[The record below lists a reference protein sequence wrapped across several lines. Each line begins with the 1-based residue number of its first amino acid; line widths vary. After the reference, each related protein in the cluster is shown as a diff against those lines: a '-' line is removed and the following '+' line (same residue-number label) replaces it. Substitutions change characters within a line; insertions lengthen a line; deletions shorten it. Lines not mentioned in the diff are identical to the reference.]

1 MGGLVMWMS
10 AGFSMLEVGLVRS
23 ENTAEILTRNIG
35 LFAIACTMYMV
46 VGYDIMYGGGHLVAS

>member
-1 MGGLVMWMS
+1 MWMS